1 MPLQSGQRGKVT
13 RMMTSNGNSNRIL
26 RRVLAATALV
36 AVGFICT
43 ARAADRDPRD
53 SAPPDAIPEAVK
65 KAIAFDKIGKKADK
79 PYRIAYLTEC
89 VTNTYCEARIVCVP
103 YEQAYGEGFEDMPR
117 RVPDIT
123 RIGALVGYR
132 PTKSLDQILQR
143 VVDYFRDAP

>member
-1 MPLQSGQRGKVT
+1 
-13 RMMTSNGNSNRIL
+13 MMTSNGNSNRIL

-89 VTNTYCEARIVCVP
+89 VTNTYCEARMKGLQEAADKYGFTFATAGSFEYFCGLHPHMKGKVIVT
-103 YEQAYGEGFEDMPR
+103 Q
-117 RVPDIT
+117 
-123 RIGALVGYR
+123 
-132 PTKSLDQILQR
+132 
-143 VVDYFRDAP
+143 